1 MHFSIIFYDPEG
13 TNYMNQAG
21 WSENECRFG
30 ISVVENLGVD
40 LGPIEI
46 GAFLTNLVFVVTV
59 FWVFSGPEK
68 IKTRK
73 KFYDRFQ

>member
-13 TNYMNQAG
+13 TIYMNQAG

-30 ISVVENLGVD
+30 ISVVENLGVE

-46 GAFLTNLVFVVTV
+46 GAFLTNLVFLVKWIL
-59 FWVFSGPEK
+59 FFEK
-68 IKTRK
+68 NKNLK
-73 KFYDRFQ
+73 FFYDGFG